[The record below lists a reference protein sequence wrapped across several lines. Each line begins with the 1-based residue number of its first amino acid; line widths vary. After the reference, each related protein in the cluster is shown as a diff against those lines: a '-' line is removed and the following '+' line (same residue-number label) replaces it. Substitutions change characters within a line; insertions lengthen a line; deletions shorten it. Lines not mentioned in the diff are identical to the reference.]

1 MRYSAHPIVDVM
13 YRIITSTDSGEIIRE
28 NDKVFWARNSRN
40 TTMEVC
46 VFFKIRVYYHVGC
59 IDNKFNIDQVDFED
73 NLCEH
78 INRDRISIMIAHVLN
93 KWCTSRTQSLFC

>member
-1 MRYSAHPIVDVM
+1 MIRS
-13 YRIITSTDSGEIIRE
+13 SGLATVEIQLW
-28 NDKVFWARNSRN
+28 KF
-40 TTMEVC
+40 VC
-46 VFFKIRVYYHVGC
+46 FLIRVDYHVGC

-93 KWCTSRTQSLFC
+93 KRFLINERDEKYEYDVHVRNELAGCYGHD